1 MTPEILRILG
11 ECFGAAAI
19 AEGFCIYCS
28 RTRQRILIFKVISD
42 LLWCCN
48 YLCLGN
54 LTGALLNVVGMTR
67 ETVFYLRDKKK
78 FFASPLWLLLFL
90 IATAASPTYSL
101 LSGKEGLLALLPAA
115 GSTLSTVGFYQ
126 QKPQRIRVIGLAVQT
141 LWLLYSL
148 FSHNLTATV
157 GNTVM
162 IVSSLAGMQRAAAV
176 KKAASSESSGDSL
189 PRPGK

>member
-19 AEGFCIYCS
+19 AEGFCIYFS
-28 RTRQRILIFKVISD
+28 RTRQRILIFKFISD

-67 ETVFYLRDKKK
+67 EAVFYLRDKKK
-78 FFASPLWLLLFL
+78 FFDSPLWLLFFL
-90 IATAASPTYSL
+90 IATAASPAYSL

-162 IVSSLAGMQRAAAV
+162 IVSSLAGMQRAAAE

-189 PRPGK
+189 PRPGN

>member
-19 AEGFCIYCS
+19 AEGFCIYFS
-28 RTRQRILIFKVISD
+28 RTRQRILIFKFISD

-115 GSTLSTVGFYQ
+115 GAYPPDRVRGRRG
-126 QKPQRIRVIGLAVQT
+126 PACRGQRRGQGHQRRRPAVY
-141 LWLLYSL
+141 LRP
-148 FSHNLTATV
+148 
-157 GNTVM
+157 
-162 IVSSLAGMQRAAAV
+162 I
-176 KKAASSESSGDSL
+176 L
-189 PRPGK
+189 PRRMHPAR